1 VTGDNTIQSI
11 TGEKLKTAK
20 LIILQSPDGE
30 YPWTAVKPED
40 CPEWLKSPR
49 VAAMLVEGNMVQN
62 TIGGFGAWYRGEPM
76 PVAPTD
82 PAEVH

>member
-1 VTGDNTIQSI
+1 MTGDNRVQSI
-11 TGEKLKTAK
+11 TGEKLKTTR

-49 VAAMLVEGNMVQN
+49 VAAMLVDGNMVQRDIN
-62 TIGGFGAWYRGEPM
+62 NSGPWYRGEPE
-76 PVAPTD
+76 PVVPTD
-82 PAEVH
+82 PVEVH